1 MSEEYYRLR
10 DKGKEHLQLDNSQK
24 AIEYYTR
31 AINEASKLVSTGKYQ
46 AQFIPQ
52 EKRAECI
59 QKADHNNRT
68 CQSCSSFLEVPICYA
83 NRSLAYFNLKK
94 YDSALVDSERAIAL
108 APEWPKVRGSLVC
121 CIYCFEGIL
130 SEG

>member
-31 AINEASKLVSTGKYQ
+31 ALNEGSRLISTGKYQ

-52 EKRAECI
+52 DARVECI

-68 CQSCSSFLEVPICYA
+68 CQSCSLYLEVPICYA

-94 YDSALVDSERAIAL
+94 YDLALVDSDCAIAL
-108 APEWPKVRGSLVC
+108 APEWPKVGIFLRA
-121 CIYCFEGIL
+121 CIDCFEGVF
-130 SEG
+130 